1 MAAKGTN
8 PQVVRYKSVEAAA
21 KSGDSRAAL
30 LALRDRLARDIDSC
44 KSRRDLA
51 ALSLRFLAVLERIDA
66 GRPSP
71 RTLADELRERRAE
84 RLTEPLK

>member
-1 MAAKGTN
+1 MTARSTKSLVA
-8 PQVVRYKSVEAAA
+8 RHESVEAAA

-30 LALRDRLARDIDSC
+30 LALRDRLAKEIDGCRS
-44 KSRRDLA
+44 KRDLA

-71 RTLADELRERRAE
+71 RTLADELRERRAS
-84 RLTEPLK
+84 RLQNP